1 MVHSE
6 SQRRRYT
13 LHEMFV
19 KGTTINARTDCVTN
33 VRFRTIRK
41 IVWKPESR
49 VLAGG
54 GEETIGHGA
63 HGRAVLFP
71 QVSFTSFAKARNAT
85 GRSQR
90 ERERETVP
98 ISIRCLKGGK
108 VQKKLSRAK

>member
-1 MVHSE
+1 
-6 SQRRRYT
+6 
-13 LHEMFV
+13 MFV

-71 QVSFTSFAKARNAT
+71 QSPRVRFSDLKSRFADPRPFKTTNRID
-85 GRSQR
+85 RH
-90 ERERETVP
+90 EH
-98 ISIRCLKGGK
+98 
-108 VQKKLSRAK
+108 